1 MAQAASRAY
10 DLDLF
15 QPRKPH
21 LVELKNTKKATED
34 NRRRSRRQSV
44 LNLIVYLAIA
54 ALAVVLVGY
63 FITCNVQLTEMNK
76 ALSDK
81 QSQLSA
87 LQSEAVRLKSEMAG
101 KTSAEKVNAYVQE
114 NGLNPKSIILKQV
127 VKTRCPSPRWRA
139 TGSGVHGTPSSTLC
153 RKTGLFARGVILCA

>member
-101 KTSAEKVNAYVQE
+101 KTSAERVNAYVQE
-114 NGLNPKSIILKQV
+114 NGLNPINSNQIYYIEASSEDQVSIPEVESNWFRRAWNAV
-127 VKTRCPSPRWRA
+127 VDFVS
-139 TGSGVHGTPSSTLC
+139 
-153 RKTGLFARGVILCA
+153 

>member
-101 KTSAEKVNAYVQE
+101 KTSAEKVNAFVQE
-114 NGLNPKSIILKQV
+114 NGLNPINSNQIYYIEASSEDQVSIPEVESNWFRRAWNAV
-127 VKTRCPSPRWRA
+127 VDFVS
-139 TGSGVHGTPSSTLC
+139 
-153 RKTGLFARGVILCA
+153 

>member
-1 MAQAASRAY
+1 MAQASRAY

-54 ALAVVLVGY
+54 AIAVVLVGY

-81 QSQLSA
+81 QTQLSA

-101 KTSAEKVNAYVQE
+101 KTSAEKVNAFVQE
-114 NGLNPKSIILKQV
+114 NGLNPINSNQIYYIEASSEDQV
-127 VKTRCPSPRWRA
+127 LIPEVESNWFRRA
-139 TGSGVHGTPSSTLC
+139 WNAVVDFVS
-153 RKTGLFARGVILCA
+153 

>member
-63 FITCNVQLTEMNK
+63 FITCNVRLTEMNK
-76 ALSDK
+76 ALKDK

-87 LQSEAVRLKSEMAG
+87 LQSEEVRLRSEVAG
-101 KTSAEKVNAYVQE
+101 QTSAEKVDQFVQANGMSPLNSNHVYYIEAEEQDQVSLPEESGNWLEQAWNAIVDF
-114 NGLNPKSIILKQV
+114 LS
-127 VKTRCPSPRWRA
+127 
-139 TGSGVHGTPSSTLC
+139 
-153 RKTGLFARGVILCA
+153 

>member
-1 MAQAASRAY
+1 MAQASRAY

-54 ALAVVLVGY
+54 AIAVVLVGY

-114 NGLNPKSIILKQV
+114 NGLNPINSNQIYYIEASSEDQV
-127 VKTRCPSPRWRA
+127 LIPEVESNWFRRA
-139 TGSGVHGTPSSTLC
+139 WNAVVDFVS
-153 RKTGLFARGVILCA
+153 